1 MISDF
6 KKHIYNYLTYV
17 GFTHFTLKF
26 KYKKCMYG
34 YDNENSQNIN
44 IKQIM
49 FEHDI
54 CFLKANCI
62 PMR

>member
-1 MISDF
+1 M
-6 KKHIYNYLTYV
+6 YV
-17 GFTHFTLKF
+17 
-26 KYKKCMYG
+26 